1 MYSLKRKPIV
11 LHIVDL
17 FASKWHP
24 HFLDTVTDKISLYL
38 KACILSS
45 RDTST
50 KRTTIEMSTNIL
62 NCY

>member
-1 MYSLKRKPIV
+1 MYSLKRKFIV
-11 LHIVDL
+11 LYIVDL
-17 FASKWHP
+17 FASSRNP
-24 HFLDTVTDKISLYL
+24 HFLDNVTDKITLYL

-50 KRTTIEMSTNIL
+50 KRTTTEISTNTL